1 MAKVLHV
8 LALGLWFG
16 GAAFFNFAAAP
27 AIFTSFKQVVYAGP
41 SDRTAGRTIID
52 PAAKDAEKDALASAL
67 AGAAVGPVFP
77 RYFGMQAVCGVV
89 AVATAARWRRLGR
102 VHEWRFA
109 VVLAAAVTVAA
120 AIPLSDHV
128 SELRVRR
135 FDPDPAVSSAA
146 KAAFG
151 PWHLAS
157 LGLSVVTVG
166 LAGVGLALAAK
177 LPADPPRE
185 SY

>member
-77 RYFGMQAVCGVV
+77 RYFGMQAVCGVI
-89 AVATAARWRRLGR
+89 ALATATLWWHAGGAVHRRR
-102 VHEWRFA
+102 VI
-109 VVLAAAVTVAA
+109 VLAAGLVTVAVGWVV
-120 AIPLSDHV
+120 SDYV
-128 SELRVRR
+128 RELRLRRYESEAVGTAFVR
-135 FDPDPAVSSAA
+135 
-146 KAAFG
+146 
-151 PWHLAS
+151 WHFIS
-157 LGLSVVTVG
+157 LGVSVVTVG

-177 LPADPPRE
+177 LPPDR
-185 SY
+185 S

>member
-27 AIFTSFKQVVYAGP
+27 TVFASFKEVVSAGP

-52 PAAKDAEKDALASAL
+52 PGADVKDKDALASAL

-77 RYFGMQAVCGVV
+77 RYFGMQAVCAVV
-89 AVATAARWRRLGR
+89 AVGTAARWRRLGR

-109 VVLAAAVTVAA
+109 VVVAAALTLAV
-120 AIPLSDHV
+120 AIPLSDRV
-128 SELRVRR
+128 SELRLLR
-135 FDPDPAVSSAA
+135 FDPDPAVAEAA
-146 KAAFG
+146 RAAFG

-166 LAGVGLALAAK
+166 LAGVGLALAAR
-177 LPADPPRE
+177 LPADMPRK
-185 SY
+185 SL

>member
-16 GAAFFNFAAAP
+16 GAAFFNFAAAT
-27 AIFTSFKQVVYAGP
+27 AIFASFEEVVRTAP
-41 SDRTAGRTIID
+41 SDRTAGVPIVPPGTSEQAR
-52 PAAKDAEKDALASAL
+52 KDLASAL

-77 RYFGMQAVCGVV
+77 RYFAMQAVCGVV
-89 AVATAARWRRLGR
+89 ALLTAVRWWNLGR
-102 VHEWRFA
+102 AHRLR
-109 VVLAAAVTVAA
+109 VLVIGLALLTVAA
-120 AIPLSDHV
+120 GWPLSNYV
-128 SELRVRR
+128 GELRLQR
-135 FDPDPAVSSAA
+135 FDPNTSVAHAA
-146 KAAFG
+146 RAAFG

-177 LPADPPRE
+177 LPADTPRG
-185 SY
+185 SL

>member
-27 AIFTSFKQVVYAGP
+27 AIFDSFKDVVHAGP
-41 SDRTAGRTIID
+41 SDRTAGREIIA
-52 PAAKDAEKDALASAL
+52 PTAIPKDKDDLASAL

-77 RYFGMQAVCGVV
+77 RYFGMQAVCGVI

-102 VHEWRFA
+102 VHAWRFG
-109 VVLAAAVTVAA
+109 VVLAAAASLA
-120 AIPLSDHV
+120 IAIPLSDHV
-128 SELRVRR
+128 SELRRLR
-135 FDPDPAVSSAA
+135 YDPDGDVAQAA
-146 KAAFG
+146 RAAFG

-177 LPADPPRE
+177 LPGDARP
-185 SY
+185 